1 MPCQH
6 CKSTGH
12 TLIHCRED
20 IEPFWGPIRR
30 SIECRPFALRNQYQQ
45 LSRLPCSVLKL
56 INHKFGYISSGN
68 KLVLINQIVNHYF
81 LAIIPND
88 RINPLVQRPDIQ
100 VKAGVLE
107 GFMALHM
114 WSTRNEAER
123 SFRESGL
130 VWLDMYHRNAF
141 NESYA
146 QALRNNINYPIDI
159 IRQASQELRDA
170 AFARILELGIV
181 REMIQRPLQQQPPQQ
196 PPQHQQPRPRPQS
209 KKEKSH
215 LKKLKIKLKV
225 DKQLESKECFMCYDT
240 KTHIKLGCDHE
251 YCSDCLVGTAK
262 VRTKTFITCAVC
274 RSEVGEVRVKNAEIK
289 KSLAQE
295 LKKE

>member
-12 TLIHCRED
+12 TLIQCRED
-20 IEPFWGPIRR
+20 IEPFWSPIRR
-30 SIECRPFALRNQYQQ
+30 SIEFRPFALRNQYQQ

-68 KLVLINQIVNHYF
+68 KSVLINQIVNHYF

-88 RINPLVQRPDIQ
+88 RINPLVQRPNIQ

-107 GFMALHM
+107 GFMALQM

-159 IRQASQELRDA
+159 MRQASQELRDA

-181 REMIQRPLQQQPPQQ
+181 REMIQRPQQQPPQ
-196 PPQHQQPRPRPQS
+196 PRP
-209 KKEKSH
+209 KNEKNH

-225 DKQLESKECFMCYDT
+225 DKKLESKECFMCYDT
-240 KTHIKLGCDHE
+240 KTHVKLGCDHE
-251 YCSDCLVGTAK
+251 YCGDCLVGTAK

>member
-1 MPCQH
+1 
-6 CKSTGH
+6 
-12 TLIHCRED
+12 
-20 IEPFWGPIRR
+20 
-30 SIECRPFALRNQYQQ
+30 
-45 LSRLPCSVLKL
+45 LKL

-107 GFMALHM
+107 GFMALQM

-146 QALRNNINYPIDI
+146 QALRNNINYPIDV

-181 REMIQRPLQQQPPQQ
+181 PEMIQQPQPQQQQP
-196 PPQHQQPRPRPQS
+196 RSQS

>member
-12 TLIHCRED
+12 TLIQCRED

-30 SIECRPFALRNQYQQ
+30 SIEYRPFALRNQYQQ
-45 LSRLPCSVLKL
+45 LNRLSCSVLKL
-56 INHKFGYISSGN
+56 INHKFGYVSSGN

-81 LAIIPND
+81 LPIIPND
-88 RINPLVQRPDIQ
+88 RINPSVSRPDIQ
-100 VKAGVLE
+100 LRAGVLE
-107 GFMALHM
+107 GFMALTM

-130 VWLDMYHRNAF
+130 MWLDMYHRNAF
-141 NESYA
+141 NESYVDA
-146 QALRNNINYPIDI
+146 IRNNINYPIDVM
-159 IRQASQELRDA
+159 RQASQELRDM
-170 AFARILELGIV
+170 AFARILELGII
-181 REMIQRPLQQQPPQQ
+181 RDIQIYSPVIQQQPQQ
-196 PPQHQQPRPRPQS
+196 PPQPQAQP
-209 KKEKSH
+209 KKESH

-225 DKQLESKECFMCYDT
+225 DKKLESKECFMCYDI
-240 KTHIKLGCDHE
+240 KTHVKLGCDHE
-251 YCSDCLVGTAK
+251 YCADCLVGTAK

-274 RSEVGEVRVKNAEIK
+274 RAEVGEVCVKNGEIK

>member
-12 TLIHCRED
+12 TLIQCRED

-30 SIECRPFALRNQYQQ
+30 SIEFRPFALRNQYRLLNG
-45 LSRLPCSVLKL
+45 LSASALKL
-56 INHKFGYISSGN
+56 INHKLGYVSSGN
-68 KLVLINQIVNHYF
+68 KLVLVNQIVNHYF

-88 RINPLVQRPDIQ
+88 RINPSVLRPDIQ
-100 VKAGVLE
+100 VRAGVLE
-107 GFMALHM
+107 GFMALTM

-130 VWLDMYHRNAF
+130 MWLDMYHRNAF
-141 NESYA
+141 NESYV
-146 QALRNNINYPIDI
+146 QAIRNNINYPIDVM
-159 IRQASQELRDA
+159 RQASQELRDA
-170 AFARILELGIV
+170 AFARVLELGIV
-181 REMIQRPLQQQPPQQ
+181 REMIQHPLQQQPQQQQPLQQQPPQPQ
-196 PPQHQQPRPRPQS
+196 P
-209 KKEKSH
+209 KKEKH

-225 DKQLESKECFMCYDT
+225 DKKLESKECFMCYDI
-240 KTHIKLGCDHE
+240 KTHVKLGCDHE
-251 YCSDCLVGTAK
+251 YCADCLVGTAK

-289 KSLAQE
+289 KGLAQE